1 MPRVKRGN
9 KRRLKRKKILRRAK
23 GYYLAKS
30 KLYKSAKEQVQRSL
44 AFAYRDRRVR
54 KREFR
59 KLWIVRINAAA
70 REHAMSYST
79 LMHGLKLAGV
89 ELDRKSL
96 ADIAVRDP
104 AAFGHVVDAAR
115 QATAPV

>member
-1 MPRVKRGN
+1 
-9 KRRLKRKKILRRAK
+9 
-23 GYYLAKS
+23 
-30 KLYKSAKEQVQRSL
+30 
-44 AFAYRDRRVR
+44 
-54 KREFR
+54 
-59 KLWIVRINAAA
+59 
-70 REHAMSYST
+70 MSYSM

-104 AAFGHVVDAAR
+104 AAFGHVVDTAR